1 MEEAKEKGK
10 ELQEE
15 RKRLVAD
22 ADDGDGDDKMT
33 FLVSASLVLFCF
45 RQFPN
50 AEC

>member
-22 ADDGDGDDKMT
+22 ADDGDDKMT
-33 FLVSASLVLFCF
+33 FLVSVYLILFCF
-45 RQFPN
+45 RPFPN